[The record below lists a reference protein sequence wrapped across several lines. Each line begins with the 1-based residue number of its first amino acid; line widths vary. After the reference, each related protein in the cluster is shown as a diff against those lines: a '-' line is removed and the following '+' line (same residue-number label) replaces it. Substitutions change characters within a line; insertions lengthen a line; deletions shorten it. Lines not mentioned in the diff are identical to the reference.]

1 MEPKIIRLVPGP
13 KLEHFFYKKKHFRR
27 DQHTKDRAIARLAK
41 KIMDDE
47 AVQTGISLCDV
58 LWIITVGIDC
68 GKHQWR

>member
-1 MEPKIIRLVPGP
+1 MELKLLRLVPEP
-13 KLEHFFYKKKHFRR
+13 ELEFLKTKQKHFRR